1 MIAPCLE
8 RLLLPFVTDDR
19 QPLTSSIRKQRT
31 IANPAVVEGFGYWS
45 GRDVR
50 LELRPAPVDTGV
62 VFVRHDLDGCPR
74 IPALVRNRVE
84 TPRRST
90 LRLGDACVEMVEH
103 VMAALA
109 GLQIDNCEV
118 WTDQPEMP
126 GCDGS
131 CQAIVGALDGAG
143 LVEQEAPRTQRVVQ
157 EVLRLG
163 NERSWIEAAP
173 PTSLSTTLEYRL
185 DYGSG
190 SPIGHQ
196 TLEIELSPES
206 FRHELAASRTFLL
219 EAEANAMMAEGI
231 GLRTTCQDLL
241 VLGENGPVDN
251 ELRFED
257 ECVRHKILDLIGDLA
272 LAGVDLLGKFTAYRS
287 GHRLN
292 GELVAILAARK
303 PPCGNLKRCA

>member
-1 MIAPCLE
+1 
-8 RLLLPFVTDDR
+8 
-19 QPLTSSIRKQRT
+19 
-31 IANPAVVEGFGYWS
+31 
-45 GRDVR
+45 
-50 LELRPAPVDTGV
+50 
-62 VFVRHDLDGCPR
+62 
-74 IPALVRNRVE
+74 
-84 TPRRST
+84 
-90 LRLGDACVEMVEH
+90 
-103 VMAALA
+103 MAALA

-143 LVEQEAPRTQRVVQ
+143 LVEQPAPRPQRVVQ

-163 NERSWIEAAP
+163 NEQSWIEAAP

-185 DYGSG
+185 DYGPG
-190 SPIGHQ
+190 NTISPE

-206 FRHELAASRTFLL
+206 FRRELAASRTFLL
-219 EAEANAMMAEGI
+219 EAEAKAMMAEGI

-257 ECVRHKILDLIGDLA
+257 ECVRHKLLDLVGDLA

-292 GELVAILAARK
+292 GELVAILAAEN
-303 PPCGNLKRCA
+303 PPCGKLKRCA